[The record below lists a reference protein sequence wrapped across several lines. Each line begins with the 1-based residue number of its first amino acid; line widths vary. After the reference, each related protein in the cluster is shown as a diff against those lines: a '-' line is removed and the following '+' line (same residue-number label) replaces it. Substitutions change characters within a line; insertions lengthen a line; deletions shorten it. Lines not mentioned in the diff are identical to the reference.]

1 MSILLH
7 DETRIL
13 VQGIAGVE
21 GRFHTEQMLAYG
33 SKVIAGVDPAV
44 KETEFKGIPLFKRIN
59 EAVAKVGPFD
69 ASIIFVPAPYV
80 FDAACEA
87 VAAGAKLVVIITEG
101 VPVNDMVKLY
111 DFTRTRGVRVIGP
124 NCPGLISPGKAKM
137 GIMPGHIH
145 QRGSVGVISR
155 SGTLTYEVVYSLCQA
170 GLGQST
176 CVGIGGDP
184 VIGTDF
190 IELLQMFN
198 EDPDTEGVVL
208 IGEIGGSDEAR
219 AAAYIESRFAK
230 PVVAFIAGRTAPPE
244 RRMGHA
250 GAIIGSAA
258 DTAAA
263 KIEILEKAGVTVAQ
277 IPSEIGPLMA
287 GLLKKG

>member
-1 MSILLH
+1 MSVLLN
-7 DETRIL
+7 ENTRIL

-33 SKVIAGVDPAV
+33 SKVVAGVDPAV
-44 KETEFKGIPLFKRIN
+44 KDAEFKGIPLFKRIN
-59 EAVAKVGPFD
+59 EAVASVGQFD

-111 DFTRTRGVRVIGP
+111 DFTRSRGVRVIGP
-124 NCPGLISPGKAKM
+124 NCPGLISPGRAKM

-145 QRGSVGVISR
+145 RKGGVGVISR
-155 SGTLTYEVVYSLCQA
+155 SGTLTYEVVYSLVEA

-190 IELLQMFN
+190 VELLQMFAD
-198 EDPDTEGVVL
+198 DPDTEGVVL

-219 AAAYIESRFAK
+219 AAAFIKEKFNK
-230 PVVAFIAGRTAPPE
+230 PVVAFIAGRTAPAE

-250 GAIIGSAA
+250 GAIIGSTE

-263 KIEILEKAGVTVAQ
+263 KIEILKNAGVTVAQ

-287 GLLKKG
+287 GLLK